1 MPIRR
6 SRAAR
11 AAAVTTVA
19 AGLLTTAAAA
29 GPVAG
34 AAAAVPS
41 AGQPSFEFN
50 CLHPPATCYA
60 PGQFRV
66 AYGIQPLLDH
76 GVDGRGVTV
85 VVPEVATPR
94 GQGGSD
100 IRTDLAGFDSTFG
113 LPAARIRVDNSVAH
127 SSSPWLA
134 EGEEVEDTEI
144 IHAVAPAATIC
155 VILFSQRATASAA
168 GFAQAIQTFL
178 RLGATQGS
186 VLSISASL
194 GEHYFTPAEVS
205 GINAAARAD
214 QEHHVTVAASSGDY
228 GVVSDMNLGETTPVK
243 EVSLPA
249 SDPLVLAVGG
259 TSLSASRVSGAYLS
273 EKAWNTLPALPGGHS
288 SASAGGFSHL
298 FSRPSYQNGVA
309 GTEATRGVPD
319 VAGDAAFNT
328 GMALVVAGPGGG
340 AVVGATG
347 TSAATPL
354 WAGVVA
360 LADQFAGRPLGFV
373 NPAIYQIAR
382 GPAYRAAFHDVTT
395 GNNTFK
401 LAKPATTVRGY
412 LATPGW
418 DPVTGWGSP
427 NAQVLVPLLALYTRR

>member
-1 MPIRR
+1 MTRLRPRGRRAPIL
-6 SRAAR
+6 
-11 AAAVTTVA
+11 VA
-19 AGLLTTAAAA
+19 I
-29 GPVAG
+29 G
-34 AAAAVPS
+34 AAATVLGPATVTPS
-41 AGQPSFEFN
+41 ATASVTAPAVRPGFAVD
-50 CLHPPATCYA
+50 CLKPPASCYA

-76 GVDGRGVTV
+76 GIDGRGQTV
-85 VVPEVATPR
+85 VVPELATPK
-94 GQGGSD
+94 GQGSD
-100 IRTDLAGFDSTFG
+100 IRKDLAAFDSTFG
-113 LPAARIRVDNSVAH
+113 LPAARIRVVNSVAH

-134 EGEEVEDTEI
+134 QGEEIEDTEI

-155 VILFSQRATASAA
+155 VVLFSSRAVGSAA
-168 GFAQAIQTFL
+168 GFASAVTTFL
-178 RLGATQGS
+178 RLGATEGS

-194 GEHYFTPAEVS
+194 GEHFFTPGEVT
-205 GINAAARAD
+205 GINAALEAD
-214 QEHHVTVAASSGDY
+214 QARHVTVVASSGDY
-228 GVVSDMNLGETTPVK
+228 GVVSDMNLGERTPVK

-259 TSLSASRVSGAYLS
+259 TSLTANRASGAYIR

-298 FSRPSYQNGVA
+298 FPRPGYQAGVA
-309 GTEATRGVPD
+309 GSEATRGVPD

-328 GMALVVAGPGGG
+328 GMALVLTGPGGG
-340 AVVGATG
+340 LLVGATG

-354 WAGVVA
+354 WAA
-360 LADQFAGRPLGFV
+360 LIAEADQLAGHPLGFV

-382 GPAYRAAFHDVTT
+382 GPAYHAAFHDITT

-401 LAKPATTVRGY
+401 LRKPPTTVAGY
-412 LATPGW
+412 QATPGW

-427 NAQVLVPLLALYTRR
+427 DAQILVPLIALYASR